1 MKMQEHVASASDR
14 ASTREELFEVLQLL
28 GSFEETLEP
37 ELAQTGDGLACLE
50 VDDAASP
57 ADLLEE
63 VGSRE
68 ERRLMEMEPFNSL
81 RSRKV
86 ERIN

>member
-1 MKMQEHVASASDR
+1 MKMPEHTVSASDR

-50 VDDAASP
+50 VDATASP

-63 VGSRE
+63 VGSSE
-68 ERRLMEMEPFNSL
+68 ERPLMEMEPFNSL